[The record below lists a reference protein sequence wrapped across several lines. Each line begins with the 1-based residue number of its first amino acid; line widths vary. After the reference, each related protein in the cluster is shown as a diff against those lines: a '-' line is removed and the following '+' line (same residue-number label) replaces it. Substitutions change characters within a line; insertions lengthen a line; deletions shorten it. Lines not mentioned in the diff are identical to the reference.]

1 LSWHGD
7 FWRERRV
14 RNQQSTDYADLRRF
28 FFGQNGASGASDI
41 EGKGAQGSTERVR
54 AASEFQF
61 TEFYGI
67 KSSDQQIA
75 KESRNAGKRFRQN
88 GANGMSDIEGKGARG
103 STERARAAS
112 EFQFTE
118 LKRATSDL

>member
-1 LSWHGD
+1 MRRQKRTGCASGGVGCFHRSRQGWRDKTMEDRVGQMNVAKIMTTLFSQLSSFILSWHGD

-28 FFGQNGASGASDI
+28 FFRQNGASGASDI

-67 KSSDQQIA
+67 KSSD
-75 KESRNAGKRFRQN
+75 
-88 GANGMSDIEGKGARG
+88 
-103 STERARAAS
+103 
-112 EFQFTE
+112 
-118 LKRATSDL
+118 